1 MCVSLFV
8 ENIPKRMHWTG
19 LWHLFARHGEVVA
32 TYIARKLSR
41 GGKRFGFVRFKD
53 EVDTW
58 RAMERLNDF
67 VVYGFRLIVK
77 MATQKERNV
86 YSNQRY
92 RNIHVNSEE
101 RRKGSLRSTPGPESP
116 SEGKVKRR
124 ISGHVEEEDLWL
136 MKRCLVGEMATVC
149 SVSSIT
155 SRLEQWGLNGIKV
168 HRMGGKVFILSF
180 EDDELYIMLEDL
192 NWSYLKEI
200 FCRVEAWSEKTSRPH
215 RATWIEVS
223 GLPLHCWNEVTL
235 RRLAEFWGVVEAF
248 GENVNRVIDCEKVTV
263 LISTDH
269 AKRIEESVEIE
280 VGNVIHDV
288 SIVELGF
295 KDTSV
300 DKVSWANKLE
310 QQYRKAESKL
320 EGSSESSSEQDCG
333 THVVEDEHSD
343 GLEKDAINDLLF
355 GKDLAVN
362 MGKDLGNPD
371 RHIGESDLVGDFYC
385 RDASNSGGGIVER
398 TISGVKTRETAT
410 LRVGGDRVEVMDPNN
425 ASNSPHQIDLE
436 IPSLKAFEDIHNM
449 GMSHGSEDRGLVVS
463 MEEQTINNQAQDVLV
478 DGSRLGVSEDV
489 ENGASFFPEMDY
501 AKQCGK
507 LK

>member
-1 MCVSLFV
+1 MITASQKIATNPDPATLATSSISSRINLLTMRLGLLEPFLSD
-8 ENIPKRMHWTG
+8 IDSKDGYPK
-19 LWHLFARHGEVVA
+19 GEECILQSKISE
-32 TYIARKLSR
+32 YSR
-41 GGKRFGFVRFKD
+41 
-53 EVDTW
+53 E
-58 RAMERLNDF
+58 
-67 VVYGFRLIVK
+67 FRG
-77 MATQKERNV
+77 A
-86 YSNQRY
+86 
-92 RNIHVNSEE
+92 
-101 RRKGSLRSTPGPESP
+101 
-116 SEGKVKRR
+116 SEGLSKEYSRSG
-124 ISGHVEEEDLWL
+124 IS
-136 MKRCLVGEMATVC
+136 
-149 SVSSIT
+149 
-155 SRLEQWGLNGIKV
+155 
-168 HRMGGKVFILSF
+168 
-180 EDDELYIMLEDL
+180 
-192 NWSYLKEI
+192 
-200 FCRVEAWSEKTSRPH
+200 
-215 RATWIEVS
+215 
-223 GLPLHCWNEVTL
+223 
-235 RRLAEFWGVVEAF
+235 F
-248 GENVNRVIDCEKVTV
+248 GR
-263 LISTDH
+263 
-269 AKRIEESVEIE
+269 
-280 VGNVIHDV
+280 
-288 SIVELGF
+288 